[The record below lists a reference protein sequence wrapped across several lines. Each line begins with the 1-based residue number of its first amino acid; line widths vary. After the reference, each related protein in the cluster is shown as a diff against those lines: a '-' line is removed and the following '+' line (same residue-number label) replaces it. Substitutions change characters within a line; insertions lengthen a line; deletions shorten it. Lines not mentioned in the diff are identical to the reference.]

1 MERGMKTGRGS
12 EARGQLQL
20 IEIEE
25 GQYKTDEGHWG
36 KKAIE
41 ATAHLQNDGVSG
53 LVDPTD
59 SRSQC
64 RASG

>member
-1 MERGMKTGRGS
+1 MKTGRGS
-12 EARGQLQL
+12 KAREQVQL
-20 IEIEE
+20 IQIEE
-25 GQYKTDEGHWG
+25 GQYKTDEGHRA

-41 ATAHLQNDGVSG
+41 ATAHLQNDGVCG
-53 LVDPTD
+53 LVEPTD